1 MRAFSSNLA
10 QIVTAVAATIALLYF
25 FRGVLAPFFLALVIM
40 VVIHAIADVTVGLLP
55 KAPRWIVMVLTAVVL
70 GALII
75 ASFDIALHGLEE
87 LIPQT
92 QHTALRLQELL
103 QNAGSAVG
111 VAEVPN
117 LKVLLGAAD
126 LSGLVQR
133 TLASMTGALSS
144 VGLVILF
151 VAFLLASRPT
161 INSKIAIVAASSSRE
176 KGFNAVVKEVD
187 RGVRD
192 CVLAQTMS
200 AGLIAGGAGVV
211 MLTIGLENA
220 LFWAIVI
227 FLISYI
233 PVVGGLVSSIAPAL
247 FAGAVSD
254 HLAGSDDIFGDPI
267 HQHRRRQLRDT
278 QNAGLQTKHRSCH
291 WHAGVQHLEPALGYP
306 WRDLGLSADP
316 HADDCFCAIRNDPMG
331 RGVDLE

>member
-1 MRAFSSNLA
+1 MSDKAQPVRGRVRTERKRGAREENFASRIRLRLRLGEKAHMAAALSISCTRRHHWRRQHEGFQFKPCTDSHRRRRSRRPPILLSWRSRA
-10 QIVTAVAATIALLYF
+10 
-25 FRGVLAPFFLALVIM
+25 M
-40 VVIHAIADVTVGLLP
+40 
-55 KAPRWIVMVLTAVVL
+55 
-70 GALII
+70 
-75 ASFDIALHGLEE
+75 
-87 LIPQT
+87 
-92 QHTALRLQELL
+92 ALRPQELL

-151 VAFLLASRPT
+151 VAFLLASRAT

-176 KGFNAVVKEVD
+176 KRFNAVLKQVD

-200 AGLIAGGAGVV
+200 AALIAGGAGVV

-233 PVVGGLVSSIAPAL
+233 PVVGGLVSSVAPAL
-247 FAGAVSD
+247 FALVQFPTFWQAATIFLAIQSVPIRLTPTPTTSRFCGAV
-254 HLAGSDDIFGDPI
+254 
-267 HQHRRRQLRDT
+267 
-278 QNAGLQTKHRSCH
+278 
-291 WHAGVQHLEPALGYP
+291 
-306 WRDLGLSADP
+306 LSASRP
-316 HADDCFCAIRNDPMG
+316 RWADILWAQS
-331 RGVDLE
+331 E